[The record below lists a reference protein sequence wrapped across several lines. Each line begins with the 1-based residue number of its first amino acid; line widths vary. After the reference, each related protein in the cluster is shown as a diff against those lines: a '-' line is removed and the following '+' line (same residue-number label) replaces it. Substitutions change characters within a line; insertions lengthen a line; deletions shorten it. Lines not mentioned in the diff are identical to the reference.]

1 MAVFLTPNTKFKPFS
16 YQEMLAP
23 VLAYKEAYDTLET
36 EMSNLDILAGSIESK
51 LNPKDAEDQKT
62 LKKYQSF
69 QKDMESAMNDFY
81 KSGYS
86 TDVKR
91 RLNTLKTQYAKEL
104 DPINQAYE
112 RRLEDAKFIRQN
124 KISNPNL
131 IVEGIGESTSAY
143 MNGNTPNPTVVNLNT
158 VSEAAKNASTGLS
171 KQFIDQIGLQGVEG
185 YIGEYLM
192 YGVQKGITSDMVS
205 EFTKYVDA
213 IKNDRTGQFQTPQ
226 GKALYNMF
234 EQIRTANNYD
244 KLSQAGKDRLDASII
259 QGLVSGAAADES
271 INYTADRHWD
281 IEAQKENI
289 NYIKAKIEKTR
300 NGGFGTGT
308 PPAQLGTDLRTT
320 TVNYT
325 GKNFDINDVVN
336 TISYQFEQPVPY
348 NGTTLYNSIQAYNE
362 IHKEDAKIAELETA
376 MNKYGNGWKV
386 VNPYA
391 QDHTIPFQYNSDG
404 SIKMHIVKDG
414 KINEDL
420 SDIYSELT
428 VLYNNRTKREN
439 ELKDITF
446 KDKELDRFREYTT
459 NRANEAVKTLKA
471 QFGDPSV
478 YIADSKGNP
487 ISLDSADSNSIVYV
501 KGEQSKELTNLI
513 PFYNLVKKYTS
524 TPSGQ
529 ITPEELEVYATLAAS
544 DLSTGNVAEKRILI
558 FDDANSKSGLSDA
571 ITTLTRNI
579 NSAIANGNKIDIVDV
594 DNKPVK
600 SKKIIKKLYKDGV
613 LNPDKILGLE
623 LDFNSAATGRVRL
636 NTTEG
641 IFYISSAYLGDQA
654 NVFINGA
661 TGISRTYNDLM
672 SNFTK
677 SKTAK
682 AYDLN
687 TALHSAADAIQEQFS
702 LNRDQEQSYTISN
715 TDLNKIIQYL
725 AEEE

>member
-23 VLAYKEAYDTLET
+23 VLAYKEAYDALET

-51 LNPKDAEDQKT
+51 LNPNDSADREA
-62 LKKYQSF
+62 LKKYKSF

-213 IKNDRTGQFQTPQ
+213 IKQDQTGTLRTPQ

-281 IEAQKENI
+281 IEAKKQSIEYN
-289 NYIKAKIEKTR
+289 KARMQALR
-300 NGGFGTGT
+300 NKGNSGTSNT
-308 PPAQLGTDLRTT
+308 NLNLRTNT
-320 TVNYT
+320 TVYT
-325 GKNFDINDVVN
+325 GKNFDVAKIADLMGE
-336 TISYQFEQPVPY
+336 QFKEPVEY
-348 NGTTLYNSIQAYNE
+348 NGTKIYDPIQAYNI
-362 IHKEDAKIAELETA
+362 IHKDDARIEEIYKTLEEAKNRGVKTHSFISGNSSSNFNKKTVFLNTEGFSEEEINNLNSLASTMENLISIRDSRYNDLKDIALTDKEVDRIRDYSKSSSTGMLTQDELSNFATILASDFTA
-376 MNKYGNGWKV
+376 YSGAEKT
-386 VNPYA
+386 A
-391 QDHTIPFQYNSDG
+391 TIFSQTNS
-404 SIKMHIVKDG
+404 KDG
-414 KINEDL
+414 LEDMVKTI
-420 SDIYSELT
+420 S
-428 VLYNNRTKREN
+428 NNVMQEWQHGN
-439 ELKDITF
+439 ELKITTPEGKEI
-446 KDKELDRFREYTT
+446 KDKDFEKL
-459 NRANEAVKTLKA
+459 
-471 QFGDPSV
+471 
-478 YIADSKGNP
+478 IDSKTGALNASK
-487 ISLDSADSNSIVYV
+487 ISSI
-501 KGEQSKELTNLI
+501 
-513 PFYNLVKKYTS
+513 
-524 TPSGQ
+524 
-529 ITPEELEVYATLAAS
+529 
-544 DLSTGNVAEKRILI
+544 
-558 FDDANSKSGLSDA
+558 
-571 ITTLTRNI
+571 
-579 NSAIANGNKIDIVDV
+579 
-594 DNKPVK
+594 
-600 SKKIIKKLYKDGV
+600 
-613 LNPDKILGLE
+613 E
-623 LDFNSAATGRVRL
+623 LDFKAAERGAVKL
-636 NTTEG
+636 VTTDG
-641 IFYISSAYLGDQA
+641 KVYYVDSDYIGDQA
-654 NVFINGA
+654 NNFIKGE
-661 TGISRTYNDLM
+661 TGLFNTYQQLM
-672 SNFTK
+672 SQSI
-677 SKTAK
+677 SKTSKAEILNSTLGTIAK
-682 AYDLN
+682 
-687 TALHSAADAIQEQFS
+687 SIQPQYTQ
-702 LNRDQEQSYTISN
+702 NRAKSMSPTISDKLLFGELN
-715 TDLNKIIQYL
+715 TDLDI
-725 AEEE
+725 EE

>member
-51 LNPKDAEDQKT
+51 LNPNDSADREA
-62 LKKYQSF
+62 LKKYKSF

-213 IKNDRTGQFQTPQ
+213 IKQDQTGTLRTPQ

-281 IEAQKENI
+281 IEAKKQSIEYN
-289 NYIKAKIEKTR
+289 KARMQALR
-300 NGGFGTGT
+300 NKGNSGTSNT
-308 PPAQLGTDLRTT
+308 NLNLRTNT
-320 TVNYT
+320 TIYT
-325 GKNFDINDVVN
+325 GKNFDVAKIADLMGE
-336 TISYQFEQPVPY
+336 QFKEPIEY
-348 NGTTLYNSIQAYNE
+348 NGTKIYDPIQAYNI
-362 IHKEDAKIAELETA
+362 IHKDDAKIAELQALYDVKKEQLDKKISVDPLTGDSLSLIEKIQADPEAKRIYEELDALKVQRSASYRVLEGIALTDKEVDRIREYSKSSSTGMLTQDELSNFATILASDFTA
-376 MNKYGNGWKV
+376 YSG
-386 VNPYA
+386 A
-391 QDHTIPFQYNSDG
+391 QKTATIFSQTNS
-404 SIKMHIVKDG
+404 KDG
-414 KINEDL
+414 LEDMVKTI
-420 SDIYSELT
+420 S
-428 VLYNNRTKREN
+428 NNVMQEWQHGN
-439 ELKDITF
+439 ELKITTPEGKEI
-446 KDKELDRFREYTT
+446 KDKDFEKL
-459 NRANEAVKTLKA
+459 
-471 QFGDPSV
+471 
-478 YIADSKGNP
+478 IDSKTGALNASK
-487 ISLDSADSNSIVYV
+487 ISSI
-501 KGEQSKELTNLI
+501 
-513 PFYNLVKKYTS
+513 
-524 TPSGQ
+524 
-529 ITPEELEVYATLAAS
+529 
-544 DLSTGNVAEKRILI
+544 
-558 FDDANSKSGLSDA
+558 
-571 ITTLTRNI
+571 
-579 NSAIANGNKIDIVDV
+579 
-594 DNKPVK
+594 
-600 SKKIIKKLYKDGV
+600 
-613 LNPDKILGLE
+613 E
-623 LDFNSAATGRVRL
+623 LDFKAAERGAVKL
-636 NTTEG
+636 VTTDG
-641 IFYISSAYLGDQA
+641 KVYYIDADYIGDQA
-654 NVFINGA
+654 NNFIKGE
-661 TGISRTYNDLM
+661 TGLFNTYQQLM
-672 SNFTK
+672 SQSI
-677 SKTAK
+677 SKTSKAEILNSTLGTIAK
-682 AYDLN
+682 
-687 TALHSAADAIQEQFS
+687 SIQPQYTQ
-702 LNRDQEQSYTISN
+702 NRAKSMSPTISDKLLFGELN
-715 TDLNKIIQYL
+715 TDLDI
-725 AEEE
+725 EE